1 MGPKARW
8 ADNLSKE
15 LANDCLALDADI
27 HTIEFNRLLLDDMHY
42 SQVLKHHHVCDS
54 APVNT
59 TYFLAA
65 IAALYVYT
73 CPTFC
78 SECHCDGFRAFQR
91 LTNFTI
97 ATKFHNF
104 DQTS

>member
-1 MGPKARW
+1 M
-8 ADNLSKE
+8 SKE

-42 SQVLKHHHVCDS
+42 SQVLKQHHVCDS

-65 IAALYVYT
+65 IAALYVYIPVIHLGSVLSVT
-73 CPTFC
+73 VMD
-78 SECHCDGFRAFQR
+78 SEPFR
-91 LTNFTI
+91 
-97 ATKFHNF
+97 
-104 DQTS
+104 S